1 MHNADASK
9 HGMHVMVVTSCWE
22 QDRGAAHL
30 SVFLCTILQ
39 WCNSLCVRHALRP
52 HQAICCFFRTL
63 ALFSLLIAVPTKTA
77 VCTCPLCPPHA
88 TGCIRRVAHWA
99 VHGKAALASADRNST
114 EVHAEASLN
123 WHNRALQLEETDTC
137 ARPTTRSV
145 SAAGATAFPAAGLPH
160 AVTRAWGQLRPFTSS
175 QSGKSNSS
183 AGGRPPMIFH
193 AHAAAITPPVPL
205 HANHAQVSLS
215 HALPPVSPFGRA
227 PTQPSMLPT
236 VTADSCQA
244 REPGTVPD
252 LTGSHDRS
260 LKRDAGRVSDPG
272 GAGPLMHAGSGKQH
286 VSCSHSLAPCDGP
299 DPKRARHQMERGSDA
314 LLGRASSP
322 VPNEGGGQQEPG
334 GAGTK
339 LVALRTKTALLKSI
353 LHLMTTR
360 GISHKEALRQLHQE
374 SLMRKASNSGSG
386 TSSGGSVRGTAAAPA
401 AAARPAASRGVGA
414 ELGLSATASGD
425 VSCQPCRSSGD
436 GGMDDSDTT
445 LLAELLSTQQA
456 QGWSM
461 QRPSSSFQIGLQ
473 GQQQQLQQQQSV
485 LPRPGGG
492 LVARDSLHSSG
503 AKPQSSMH
511 PGASALH
518 PSGQRSC
525 SSGQVMPGTWSAGAA
540 TSGLG
545 TDLHWRNDA
554 ALFSESSLQDRG
566 LAIPLALQA
575 AAQPPWLGL
584 PPSSAA
590 GGAAMADAV
599 AGSAPRTRV
608 NSRGGPL
615 IANLVRQ
622 CSGAAPSTDP
632 SQNPTAPGLN
642 PDGQTHVWPAT
653 GAQQRSAGPVMTM
666 DDVGGDAGLAG
677 LAPVAQSLRQ
687 GQQALAARS
696 MAASGFEG
704 MGSARMMQHQ
714 QQQGSIAHGAIQLP
728 LQQHHHRHRH
738 QMAWLDQS
746 PLPVPADSEVT
757 LNQLLGQPFGPG
769 GPYHSSTM
777 STGSAGLQE
786 MELRLQAAATRQLP

>member
-1 MHNADASK
+1 
-9 HGMHVMVVTSCWE
+9 
-22 QDRGAAHL
+22 
-30 SVFLCTILQ
+30 
-39 WCNSLCVRHALRP
+39 
-52 HQAICCFFRTL
+52 
-63 ALFSLLIAVPTKTA
+63 
-77 VCTCPLCPPHA
+77 
-88 TGCIRRVAHWA
+88 
-99 VHGKAALASADRNST
+99 
-114 EVHAEASLN
+114 
-123 WHNRALQLEETDTC
+123 
-137 ARPTTRSV
+137 
-145 SAAGATAFPAAGLPH
+145 
-160 AVTRAWGQLRPFTSS
+160 
-175 QSGKSNSS
+175 
-183 AGGRPPMIFH
+183 
-193 AHAAAITPPVPL
+193 
-205 HANHAQVSLS
+205 
-215 HALPPVSPFGRA
+215 
-227 PTQPSMLPT
+227 MLPT
-236 VTADSCQA
+236 VTADSCRA
-244 REPGTVPD
+244 PEPGTVPD
-252 LTGSHDRS
+252 RNLTGSHDRS

-272 GAGPLMHAGSGKQH
+272 AAGPLMHAGSGEQH

-322 VPNEGGGQQEPG
+322 VLSEGGGQGEPG

-353 LHLMTTR
+353 LHLMTTK

-401 AAARPAASRGVGA
+401 AAARPDASGGVGA
-414 ELGLSATASGD
+414 GLGLSATTSGD
-425 VSCQPCRSSGD
+425 VSGQPCRSSGD

-461 QRPSSSFQIGLQ
+461 QRPSSSSQIGLQ
-473 GQQQQLQQQQSV
+473 GQQQQLQQQQQ
-485 LPRPGGG
+485 PRPGGQ

-511 PGASALH
+511 QGASALH

-525 SSGQVMPGTWSAGAA
+525 SSGQVMPGNWNAGAA

-554 ALFSESSLQDRG
+554 ALFSESSLQERG
-566 LAIPLALQA
+566 LAMPLASQA
-575 AAQPPWLGL
+575 AMQPPWSGL

-590 GGAAMADAV
+590 AMAGGSRGGAAMADAA

-653 GAQQRSAGPVMTM
+653 GAQHRSAGPVMTL
-666 DDVGGDAGLAG
+666 DDVGGDAGLAV
-677 LAPVAQSLRQ
+677 APLLRQ

-714 QQQGSIAHGAIQLP
+714 QQQGNMVHGAMQLP
-728 LQQHHHRHRH
+728 MQQHHHHQRH

-746 PLPVPADSEVT
+746 PLPVPTDSEVT

-777 STGSAGLQE
+777 GAGSAGLQE